1 MSLKKFGQSD
11 VIKNVM
17 RAYPHNSFRI
27 YSSTVYYDNRPI
39 ESGSFDDD
47 ILSASG
53 GLSLFEYNVD
63 RAGST
68 RFETEF
74 VGADST
80 PMRTKLVTS
89 DYLNPPIIP
98 YVTKGS
104 SKVYLKASS
113 RVRTITEGPDE
124 TRTILVGGMMQDV
137 SDDYSREDPGSAL
150 TGSTYAATASITRE
164 LMTNAGDLNAFLTAR
179 GQFYAGLGAVGASAL
194 AAAKN
199 DKNNEFRDE
208 FYYLNA
214 FGDLQ
219 GRPSHR
225 HYYGLRN
232 SLNFYGTRSPHYFV
246 EYSASVTGQWN
257 KDQQDINLISIPK
270 IFYGSRIKPGSM
282 SLKFYIT
289 GTLVGELQDT
299 KYNGELIQV
308 GPPGSNGSGSV
319 AGVAMYEEGFALLTG
334 SWKLTAE
341 AFDFAGS
348 GGDPRIDFI
357 TGSWLYFAAGANDG
371 IGGSTVAAATTSASF
386 DMSFKG
392 HTENP
397 VMTLYAHARRGEV
410 NFSNNPTFLDYED
423 AQNKILLTS
432 SNVYLQKD
440 DIRIKNTVSSSY
452 AGHTADFERQVY
464 ISRVAVY
471 DDDKKLIGI
480 ATLSSPV
487 LKKEAQDLSFKLKL
501 DL

>member
-11 VIKNVM
+11 VIRNVM

-27 YSSTVYYDNRPI
+27 YSSSVYYDNRPI
-39 ESGSFDDD
+39 ESGSFSDD

-63 RAGST
+63 RSGST
-68 RFETEF
+68 KFTAPDVEQ
-74 VGADST
+74 
-80 PMRTKLVTS
+80 PRTQLVTS
-89 DYLNPPIIP
+89 SFLNPPIIP

-113 RVRTITEGPDE
+113 RLRTITEGPDG
-124 TRTILVGGMMQDV
+124 TRRILVGGMMQDV
-137 SDDYSREDPGSAL
+137 SDDYSREDNGSVL
-150 TGSTYAATASITRE
+150 TGSSYVMSASITRE
-164 LMTNAGDLNAFLTAR
+164 LMTTAGGITAFRNHRA
-179 GQFYAGLGAVGASAL
+179 AVTPAL
-194 AAAKN
+194 PGPLIKDGN
-199 DKNNEFRDE
+199 
-208 FYYLNA
+208 
-214 FGDLQ
+214 GDIQ
-219 GRPSHR
+219 GRPNHR

-246 EYSASVTGQWN
+246 EYSASVSGQWN
-257 KDQQDINLISIPK
+257 KDEQDINLISIPK

-289 GTLVGELQDT
+289 GTLIGELQDS

-334 SWKLTAE
+334 SWKLTDE
-341 AFDFAGS
+341 PFDFAGS

-371 IGGSTVAAATTSASF
+371 ISGSTVAAATNSASF

-432 SNVYLQKD
+432 SNVYIQKD
-440 DIRIKNTVSSSY
+440 NIRIKNTVSSSY

-464 ISRVAVY
+464 VSRIAVY

>member
-17 RAYPHNSFRI
+17 RAYPHNNFRI
-27 YSSTVYYDNRPI
+27 YSSSVYYDNRPI
-39 ESGSFDDD
+39 ESGSLNDD

-63 RAGST
+63 RSGST
-68 RFETEF
+68 HFTDFTDEDGNT
-74 VGADST
+74 S
-80 PMRTKLVTS
+80 RTQLVTS

-113 RVRTITEGPDE
+113 RVRTITEGADG
-124 TRTILVGGMMQDV
+124 TNTILVDGMMQDV
-137 SDDYSREDPGSAL
+137 SDDYSREPDGSVL
-150 TGSTYAATASITRE
+150 TGSSYVMSASITRE
-164 LMTNAGDLNAFLTAR
+164 LMTNAGDLNAFLTIAGQAQALIGTGPLALAR
-179 GQFYAGLGAVGASAL
+179 NDKTNPDREQWYALDGLG
-194 AAAKN
+194 
-199 DKNNEFRDE
+199 E
-208 FYYLNA
+208 
-214 FGDLQ
+214 LQ
-219 GRPSHR
+219 GRPNHR

-257 KDQQDINLISIPK
+257 KDEQDINLVSVPK

-334 SWKLTAE
+334 SWKLTAQP
-341 AFDFAGS
+341 FDFAGS
-348 GGDPRIDFI
+348 GGDPRIDFV

-371 IGGSTVAAATTSASF
+371 ISGSTVAAATTSASF

-423 AQNKILLTS
+423 AQNKILLES
-432 SNVYLQKD
+432 SNVYIQKD
-440 DIRIKNTVSSSY
+440 NIRIKNTVSSSY
-452 AGHTADFERQVY
+452 AGFDAPFERQVY
-464 ISRVAVY
+464 VSRVAIY
-471 DDDKKLIGI
+471 DEDKKLIGV
-480 ATLSSPV
+480 ATLSNPV